1 MKNQIV
7 RILTA
12 LGGIVLWLAGVGQA
26 QIAPHHLKVSVP
38 FEFSINDK
46 VFPAGS
52 YDLVCTPGQI
62 ELRDARSQVLATAIS
77 HSVQAPNDS
86 FSPELVFATDS
97 GVHELRQIWI
107 GDPHNGYELPRSKA
121 AIAMARQRSY
131 TTITSGTK

>member
-1 MKNQIV
+1 MKNQSV

-46 VFPAGS
+46 LFPAGD
-52 YDLVCTPGQI
+52 YDLVCTPGQV

-77 HSVQAPNDS
+77 HSVQAPNRA
-86 FSPELVFATDS
+86 FSPELVFITDS
-97 GVHELRQIWI
+97 GVRELRQIWI
-107 GDPHNGYELPRSKA
+107 GDPHNGYELPRPKPA
-121 AIAMARQRSY
+121 LAMARQRSN
-131 TTITSGTK
+131 TTLPSGTK